1 MHYVTFLLSAA
12 AQAGLLP
19 PGPSGFG
26 GGGFGG
32 GSFGPPFMHNPY
44 SMGFPMPGGAFEQ
57 NMNFDAGYSNG
68 ASYGKDPS
76 QIRRDK
82 ARGRHVPY

>member
-1 MHYVTFLLSAA
+1 MNAA
-12 AQAGLLP
+12 AQAGLM
-19 PGPSGFG
+19 PGPFGFG
-26 GGGFGG
+26 GGGFGSG
-32 GSFGPPFMHNPY
+32 NFGPPFMQSPY
-44 SMGFPMPGGAFEQ
+44 GMALPMPGGAFGQ
-57 NMNFDAGYSNG
+57 NGDFDAGYSNG

>member
-1 MHYVTFLLSAA
+1 MVLLMSAA
-12 AQAGLLP
+12 AQAGLIL
-19 PGPSGFG
+19 PGPFGFG
-26 GGGFGG
+26 AGGFGG
-32 GSFGPPFMHNPY
+32 GFGPPFMQNPY
-44 SMGFPMPGGAFEQ
+44 GMGLPMPGGALEQ
-57 NMNFDAGYSNG
+57 NGHFDAGYSNA

>member
-1 MHYVTFLLSAA
+1 MVLLVSAA

-19 PGPSGFG
+19 PGPLDGQFG
-26 GGGFGG
+26 GWGFGG
-32 GSFGPPFMHNPY
+32 GSFGAPFMQSPY
-44 SMGFPMPGGAFEQ
+44 GMGLPVAGAASEQ
-57 NMNFDAGYSNG
+57 SRNFDAGYSNG

-82 ARGRHVPY
+82 ARGRHMPY